1 MSTYLYLVCMDHNPP
16 LTADGE
22 SGQHLYDLPQ
32 IRADIAN
39 RDTLVAAYQT
49 DDGFYD
55 RDDYFANN
63 TLRFL
68 IAHQHCQLGIRDE
81 YDRWHSIIA
90 EDAPQRH
97 DGYGVTWTGR

>member
-16 LTADGE
+16 LPADGE
-22 SGQHLYDLPQ
+22 SGQHLYDLPK

-39 RDTLVAAYQT
+39 RDTLVAANQT

-55 RDDYFANN
+55 RGHHFANN

-68 IAHQHCQLGIRDE
+68 IAHPHCQLGIRDE
-81 YDRWHSIIA
+81 YDGWHSITD
-90 EDAPQRH
+90 EDASQR
-97 DGYGVTWTGR
+97 GQG